1 MEHGSGNIFQQ
12 ARQLVMEADRKIE
25 ELELRFNEAFEFSR
39 EEREEMM
46 PRASDEYANWTI
58 ELAPKSLRAIFLL
71 TPKSGREW
79 SLEVMD
85 PEHGM
90 RSLGL
95 FRGGDN
101 GVGGSRR
108 LRAARVVSAIGTWV
122 EKTHQTAPIPQAV
135 PASSRK
141 DSTMRAEFKAADV
154 KSETP
159 VRETSREGSREHLR
173 EPLPM
178 PAAPRWLDMLPDA
191 QGMPMPDPALT
202 RKNPQVGFG
211 LGRIFGREGMAEQ
224 G

>member
-1 MEHGSGNIFQQ
+1 MENGSTIFHQ
-12 ARQLVMEADRKIE
+12 ARQLVQEADRKLE
-25 ELELRFNEAFEFSR
+25 ELEHRFNEAFEFSR
-39 EEREEMM
+39 DERDELM

-71 TPKSGREW
+71 TPKTGREW

-108 LRAARVVSAIGTWV
+108 LRAARVVSAIGSWV
-122 EKTHQTAPIPQAV
+122 EKSTQMPTPAQQTV
-135 PASSRK
+135 PASRK
-141 DSTMRAEFKAADV
+141 ESHMRSEAKPVEVKADL
-154 KSETP
+154 P
-159 VRETSREGSREHLR
+159 PRDQM
-173 EPLPM
+173 PM

-191 QGMPMPDPALT
+191 QEMPLPDAVVAK
-202 RKNPQVGFG
+202 KNAQVGFG
-211 LGRIFGREGMAEQ
+211 LGRIFGGRDGMAEQ
-224 G
+224 A

>member
-1 MEHGSGNIFQQ
+1 MENGSSIFNQ
-12 ARQLVMEADRKIE
+12 ARQLVQEADRKLE
-25 ELELRFNEAFEFSR
+25 ELEHRFNEAFEFSR
-39 EEREEMM
+39 EERDELA

-71 TPKSGREW
+71 SPKTGREW

-108 LRAARVVSAIGTWV
+108 LRAARVVSAIGSWV
-122 EKTHQTAPIPQAV
+122 EKAQVPLPPQQTV
-135 PASSRK
+135 PTSRK
-141 DSTMRAEFKAADV
+141 EAAHIRAERAESKQVEVKADL
-154 KSETP
+154 P
-159 VRETSREGSREHLR
+159 PRDQM
-173 EPLPM
+173 PM

-191 QGMPMPDPALT
+191 QGMPLPDAAVAK
-202 RKNPQVGFG
+202 KNNAQVGFG
-211 LGRIFGREGMAEQ
+211 LGRIFGRDGMAEQ
-224 G
+224 A

>member
-1 MEHGSGNIFQQ
+1 MENGSSIFNQ
-12 ARQLVMEADRKIE
+12 ARQLVQEAYRKLE
-25 ELELRFNEAFEFSR
+25 ELEHRFNEAFEFSR
-39 EEREEMM
+39 EERDELA

-71 TPKSGREW
+71 TPKTGREW

-108 LRAARVVSAIGTWV
+108 LRAARVVSAIGSWV
-122 EKTHQTAPIPQAV
+122 EKAQMPMPAQQTV
-135 PASSRK
+135 PTSRK
-141 DSTMRAEFKAADV
+141 EAAHIRAERAETKQVEVKADL
-154 KSETP
+154 P
-159 VRETSREGSREHLR
+159 PRDQM
-173 EPLPM
+173 PM

-191 QGMPMPDPALT
+191 QGMPLPDSAVAK
-202 RKNPQVGFG
+202 KNNAQVGFG
-211 LGRIFGREGMAEQ
+211 LGRIFGGRDGMAEQ
-224 G
+224 A

>member
-1 MEHGSGNIFQQ
+1 MENGSSIFHQ
-12 ARQLVMEADRKIE
+12 ARQLVQEADRKLE
-25 ELELRFNEAFEFSR
+25 ELEHRFNEAFEFSR
-39 EEREEMM
+39 EERDELM

-71 TPKSGREW
+71 TPKTGREW

-108 LRAARVVSAIGTWV
+108 LRAARVVSAIGSWV
-122 EKTHQTAPIPQAV
+122 EKAQVPMPAQQTV
-135 PASSRK
+135 PTSRK
-141 DSTMRAEFKAADV
+141 EAHMRSEAKPVEV
-154 KSETP
+154 KGDLPT
-159 VRETSREGSREHLR
+159 RDQM
-173 EPLPM
+173 PM

-191 QGMPMPDPALT
+191 QGMPLPDSLVAK
-202 RKNPQVGFG
+202 KNAQVGFG
-211 LGRIFGREGMAEQ
+211 LGRIFGGRDGIAEQ
-224 G
+224 A

>member
-1 MEHGSGNIFQQ
+1 MENGATIFHQ
-12 ARQLVMEADRKIE
+12 ARQLVAEADRKLE
-25 ELELRFNEAFEFSR
+25 ELEHRFNEAFEFSR
-39 EEREEMM
+39 EERDELA

-71 TPKSGREW
+71 TPKTGREW

-108 LRAARVVSAIGTWV
+108 LRAARVVSAIGSWV
-122 EKTHQTAPIPQAV
+122 EKATQIPAPSQQTV
-135 PASSRK
+135 SNSRK
-141 DSTMRAEFKAADV
+141 ESHMRGEAKPIEVKADL
-154 KSETP
+154 P
-159 VRETSREGSREHLR
+159 PRDQM
-173 EPLPM
+173 PM

-191 QGMPMPDPALT
+191 QGIPLPDAAVAK
-202 RKNPQVGFG
+202 KNNAQVGFG
-211 LGRIFGREGMAEQ
+211 LGRIFGGRDGMAEQ
-224 G
+224 A

>member
-1 MEHGSGNIFQQ
+1 MEHNSGNIFQQ

-39 EEREEMM
+39 EERDEMM

-90 RSLGL
+90 RSLGMY
-95 FRGGDN
+95 RGGDN

-108 LRAARVVSAIGTWV
+108 LRAARVISAIGNWV
-122 EKTHQTAPIPQAV
+122 EKAHQSAPIPQAV
-135 PASSRK
+135 PTSRK
-141 DSTMRAEFKAADV
+141 EASMRQEAKPVEV
-154 KSETP
+154 KSEMP
-159 VRETSREGSREHLR
+159 MR
-173 EPLPM
+173 EPMPM

-191 QGMPMPDPALT
+191 QGVPMPDPALIK
-202 RKNPQVGFG
+202 KNAQVGFG
-211 LGRIFGREGMAEQ
+211 LGRIFGGREGMAEQ

>member
-1 MEHGSGNIFQQ
+1 MEHSSGSIFQQ
-12 ARQLVMEADRKIE
+12 ARQLVAEADRKIE
-25 ELELRFNEAFEFSR
+25 ELELRFNEGFDFSR
-39 EEREEMM
+39 EERDELM

-108 LRAARVVSAIGTWV
+108 LRAARVVSAIGNWV
-122 EKTHQTAPIPQAV
+122 EKAHQQGAV
-135 PASSRK
+135 LQSVSAGRK
-141 DSTMRAEFKAADV
+141 DSNMRSEAKPIEV
-154 KSETP
+154 KSEIP
-159 VRETSREGSREHLR
+159 MRADI
-173 EPLPM
+173 PM

-191 QGMPMPDPALT
+191 QGMPMPDPAIAK
-202 RKNPQVGFG
+202 KNPQVGFG
-211 LGRIFGREGMAEQ
+211 LGRIFGGREGMAEQ
-224 G
+224 A

>member
-1 MEHGSGNIFQQ
+1 MENGSSIFQQ
-12 ARQLVMEADRKIE
+12 ARQLVAEADRKLE
-25 ELELRFNEAFEFSR
+25 ELEHRFNEAFEFSR
-39 EEREEMM
+39 EEREELA

-71 TPKSGREW
+71 SPKTGREW

-108 LRAARVVSAIGTWV
+108 LRAARVVSAIGSWV
-122 EKTHQTAPIPQAV
+122 EKSAHMQMPQQQQSV
-135 PASSRK
+135 GNSRK
-141 DSTMRAEFKAADV
+141 DSHMRSEAKPIEV
-154 KSETP
+154 KGDLP
-159 VRETSREGSREHLR
+159 PRDQM
-173 EPLPM
+173 PM

-191 QGMPMPDPALT
+191 QGPLPDSAVAK
-202 RKNPQVGFG
+202 KNNAQVGFG
-211 LGRIFGREGMAEQ
+211 LGRIFGGRDGVAEQ
-224 G
+224 A

>member
-1 MEHGSGNIFQQ
+1 MENGSSIFQQ
-12 ARQLVMEADRKIE
+12 ARQLVAEADRKLE
-25 ELELRFNEAFEFSR
+25 ELEHRFNEAFEFSR
-39 EEREEMM
+39 EEREELA

-71 TPKSGREW
+71 SPKTGREW

-108 LRAARVVSAIGTWV
+108 LRAARVVSAIGSWV
-122 EKTHQTAPIPQAV
+122 EKSAHMQMPQQQSV
-135 PASSRK
+135 GNSRK
-141 DSTMRAEFKAADV
+141 EAHMRSEAKPIEV
-154 KSETP
+154 KGDLP
-159 VRETSREGSREHLR
+159 PRDQM
-173 EPLPM
+173 PM

-191 QGMPMPDPALT
+191 QAPLADSAVAK
-202 RKNPQVGFG
+202 KNNAQVGFG
-211 LGRIFGREGMAEQ
+211 LGRIFGGRDGVAEQ
-224 G
+224 A

>member
-1 MEHGSGNIFQQ
+1 MDNGSSIFSQ
-12 ARQLVMEADRKIE
+12 ARQLVAEADRKLE
-25 ELELRFNEAFEFSR
+25 ELEHRFNEAFEFSR
-39 EEREEMM
+39 DERDELA

-71 TPKSGREW
+71 TPKTGREW

-108 LRAARVVSAIGTWV
+108 LRAARVVSAIGSWV
-122 EKTHQTAPIPQAV
+122 EKSSQMPMQQQSV
-135 PASSRK
+135 GNSRK
-141 DSTMRAEFKAADV
+141 DAHMRSEAKPIEV
-154 KSETP
+154 KGDLP
-159 VRETSREGSREHLR
+159 SRDQM
-173 EPLPM
+173 PM

-191 QGMPMPDPALT
+191 QGMPLPDSAVAK
-202 RKNPQVGFG
+202 KNNAQVGFG
-211 LGRIFGREGMAEQ
+211 LGRIFGGKDGMAEQ
-224 G
+224 A

>member
-1 MEHGSGNIFQQ
+1 MDNGSTIFQQ
-12 ARQLVMEADRKIE
+12 ARQLVQEADRKLE
-25 ELELRFNEAFEFSR
+25 ELEHRFNEAFEFSR
-39 EEREEMM
+39 EERDELM
-46 PRASDEYANWTI
+46 PRASDEYASWTI

-71 TPKSGREW
+71 TPKTGREW

-108 LRAARVVSAIGTWV
+108 LRAARVVSAIGGWV
-122 EKTHQTAPIPQAV
+122 EKTHSPLAQSAPQAV
-135 PASSRK
+135 ATSRK
-141 DSTMRAEFKAADV
+141 DTMRAEAKPVEVKADL
-154 KSETP
+154 P
-159 VRETSREGSREHLR
+159 MR
-173 EPLPM
+173 EPMPM

-191 QGMPMPDPALT
+191 QGMPLPDSVVAK
-202 RKNPQVGFG
+202 KNPQVGFG

-224 G
+224 A

>member
-1 MEHGSGNIFQQ
+1 MENGSSIFHQ
-12 ARQLVMEADRKIE
+12 ARQLVQEADRKLE
-25 ELELRFNEAFEFSR
+25 ELEHRFNEAFEFSR
-39 EEREEMM
+39 DERDELM

-71 TPKSGREW
+71 TPKTGREW

-108 LRAARVVSAIGTWV
+108 LRAARVVSAIGSWV
-122 EKTHQTAPIPQAV
+122 EKATQISTPTQQSVPI
-135 PASSRK
+135 SRK
-141 DSTMRAEFKAADV
+141 EAHMRSEAKPVEVKADL
-154 KSETP
+154 P
-159 VRETSREGSREHLR
+159 SRDQM
-173 EPLPM
+173 PM

-191 QGMPMPDPALT
+191 QGPLPDAVVAK
-202 RKNPQVGFG
+202 KNAQVGFG
-211 LGRIFGREGMAEQ
+211 LGRIFGGRDGMAEQ
-224 G
+224 A

>member
-1 MEHGSGNIFQQ
+1 MENGSSIFNQ
-12 ARQLVMEADRKIE
+12 ARQLVQEADRKLE
-25 ELELRFNEAFEFSR
+25 ELEHRFNEAFEFSR
-39 EEREEMM
+39 EERDELA

-71 TPKSGREW
+71 TPKTGREW

-108 LRAARVVSAIGTWV
+108 LRAARVVSAIGSWV
-122 EKTHQTAPIPQAV
+122 EKAQMPMPAQQTV
-135 PASSRK
+135 PTSRK
-141 DSTMRAEFKAADV
+141 ESAHIRAERAEAKQVEVKADL
-154 KSETP
+154 P
-159 VRETSREGSREHLR
+159 PRDQM
-173 EPLPM
+173 PM

-191 QGMPMPDPALT
+191 QGPLPDALVAK
-202 RKNPQVGFG
+202 KNNAQVGFG
-211 LGRIFGREGMAEQ
+211 LGRIFGGRDGMAEQ
-224 G
+224 A

>member
-1 MEHGSGNIFQQ
+1 MEHGAGNIFQQ
-12 ARQLVMEADRKIE
+12 ARQLVLEADRKIE

-39 EEREEMM
+39 DEREEMM

-122 EKTHQTAPIPQAV
+122 EKTQQTSPIPQIV
-135 PASSRK
+135 PASTRK
-141 DSTMRAEFKAADV
+141 DTTMRAEGKPVEV
-154 KSETP
+154 KSEMP
-159 VRETSREGSREHLR
+159 AREPMR

-191 QGMPMPDPALT
+191 APGMQMPDPALAK
-202 RKNPQVGFG
+202 KNPQVGFG
-211 LGRIFGREGMAEQ
+211 LGRIFGGREGMAEQ

>member
-1 MEHGSGNIFQQ
+1 MENGSSIFQQ
-12 ARQLVMEADRKIE
+12 ARQLVAEADRKLE
-25 ELELRFNEAFEFSR
+25 ELEHRFNEAFEFSR
-39 EEREEMM
+39 EERDELA

-71 TPKSGREW
+71 TPKTGREW

-108 LRAARVVSAIGTWV
+108 LRAARVVSAIGSWV
-122 EKTHQTAPIPQAV
+122 EKSQTLVPQQQTV
-135 PASSRK
+135 SNSRK
-141 DSTMRAEFKAADV
+141 DAHMRAEAKPIEV
-154 KSETP
+154 KGDLP
-159 VRETSREGSREHLR
+159 SRDQM
-173 EPLPM
+173 PM

-191 QGMPMPDPALT
+191 QNMPMPDAAVAK
-202 RKNPQVGFG
+202 KNNAQVGFG
-211 LGRIFGREGMAEQ
+211 LGRIFGGRDGMAEQ
-224 G
+224 A

>member
-1 MEHGSGNIFQQ
+1 MENGSSIFNQ
-12 ARQLVMEADRKIE
+12 ARQLVQEADRKLE
-25 ELELRFNEAFEFSR
+25 ELEHRFNEAFEFSR
-39 EEREEMM
+39 EERDELA

-71 TPKSGREW
+71 TPKTGREW

-108 LRAARVVSAIGTWV
+108 LRAARVVSAIGSWV
-122 EKTHQTAPIPQAV
+122 EKAQMPLPPQQSV
-135 PASSRK
+135 PTSRK
-141 DSTMRAEFKAADV
+141 EAAHMRAEVKQVEVKADL
-154 KSETP
+154 P
-159 VRETSREGSREHLR
+159 PRDQM
-173 EPLPM
+173 PM

-191 QGMPMPDPALT
+191 QGVPLPDTAVAK
-202 RKNPQVGFG
+202 KNNAQVGFG
-211 LGRIFGREGMAEQ
+211 LGRIFGGRDGMAEQ
-224 G
+224 A

>member
-1 MEHGSGNIFQQ
+1 MENGSGIFQH
-12 ARQLVMEADRKIE
+12 ARQLVAEADRKLE
-25 ELELRFNEAFEFSR
+25 ELEHRFNEAFEFSR
-39 EEREEMM
+39 EERDELA

-71 TPKSGREW
+71 SPKTGREW

-108 LRAARVVSAIGTWV
+108 LRAARVVSAIGSWV
-122 EKTHQTAPIPQAV
+122 EKSSQMVAPQQQQSV
-135 PASSRK
+135 GNSRK
-141 DSTMRAEFKAADV
+141 EAHMRSEAKPVEV
-154 KSETP
+154 KGDLP
-159 VRETSREGSREHLR
+159 SRDQM
-173 EPLPM
+173 PM

-191 QGMPMPDPALT
+191 QGMPLPDAAAAK
-202 RKNPQVGFG
+202 KNNAQVGFG
-211 LGRIFGREGMAEQ
+211 LGRIFGGRDGAAEQ
-224 G
+224 A

>member
-1 MEHGSGNIFQQ
+1 MENGSSIFSQ
-12 ARQLVMEADRKIE
+12 ARQLVAEADRKLE
-25 ELELRFNEAFEFSR
+25 ELEHRFNEAFEFSR
-39 EEREEMM
+39 EERDELA

-71 TPKSGREW
+71 SPKTGREW

-108 LRAARVVSAIGTWV
+108 LRAARVVSAIGSWV
-122 EKTHQTAPIPQAV
+122 EKSSHLAAPQQQSV
-135 PASSRK
+135 SSSRK
-141 DSTMRAEFKAADV
+141 ESHMRSEAKPIEV
-154 KSETP
+154 KGDLP
-159 VRETSREGSREHLR
+159 PRDQM
-173 EPLPM
+173 PM

-191 QGMPMPDPALT
+191 QGPLPDSAVAK
-202 RKNPQVGFG
+202 KNNAQVGFG
-211 LGRIFGREGMAEQ
+211 LGRIFGGRDGVAEQ
-224 G
+224 A